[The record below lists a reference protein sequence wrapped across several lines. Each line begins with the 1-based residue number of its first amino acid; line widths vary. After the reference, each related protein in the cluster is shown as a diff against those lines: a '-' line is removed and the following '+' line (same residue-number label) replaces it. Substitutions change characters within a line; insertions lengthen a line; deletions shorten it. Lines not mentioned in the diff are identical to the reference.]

1 MCRGHRVFVQV
12 VAFTILATACR
23 AELLMYD
30 PFLIGTNPSAGEYT
44 LGQLVNQNPT
54 IGPVFPPFLEGPW
67 TSRSPEPSSGH
78 IVQAGQITDSPY
90 PSPGGSVRAT
100 ISLEGARAGRYLDT
114 PLGHT
119 TTGVYFLG
127 MLINFGASEQPT
139 DGMGFRIGILGS
151 WSSNRR

>member
-1 MCRGHRVFVQV
+1 MRNVSADFRALSLCGVLIMCRGHHAFVQA

-44 LGQLVNQNPT
+44 LDQLVNQNPT

-67 TSRSPEPSSGH
+67 TSRSPQPSLGH

-100 ISLEGARAGRYLDT
+100 IRWKGRMQGAA
-114 PLGHT
+114 
-119 TTGVYFLG
+119 
-127 MLINFGASEQPT
+127 
-139 DGMGFRIGILGS
+139 
-151 WSSNRR
+151 